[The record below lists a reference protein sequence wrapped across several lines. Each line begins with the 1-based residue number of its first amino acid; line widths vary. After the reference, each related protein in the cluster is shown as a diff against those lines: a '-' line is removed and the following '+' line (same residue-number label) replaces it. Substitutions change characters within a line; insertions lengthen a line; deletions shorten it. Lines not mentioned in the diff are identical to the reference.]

1 MSCVRFEIDLDFFS
15 GPLDLLLYLIQREEI
30 PLEKIPI
37 AYITEK
43 YLNFLTPYLQKS
55 DLKSEEINRLSDY
68 LLLAVILIRYK
79 IRALLRLKTKEE
91 VNITLEE
98 EEVSYYKIKEEFNYY
113 KKIVGLLRVLEEE
126 KFKFFPREGNF
137 IKKESE
143 EMPTLLE
150 LLKSYQKLW
159 TSLNNTL
166 SEITWVEKP
175 KINIDEKMTEI
186 KKKIKELR
194 FLDFSQLVNDF
205 NNREEIVVTFILLLE
220 LARLGEIR
228 LIQEEVF
235 GSLIIIALK

>member
-1 MSCVRFEIDLDFFS
+1 VRFEVDLDFFS

-43 YLNFLTPYLQKS
+43 YLAFLTPYLQKP

-79 IRALLRLKTKEE
+79 IRALLRLKTQEE
-91 VNITLEE
+91 VNINLEA

-113 KKIVGLLRVLEEE
+113 KKIAGLLRVLEEE
-126 KFKFFPREGNF
+126 KFKFFPREGNG
-137 IKKESE
+137 IKETSE
-143 EMPTLLE
+143 EPPTLLE

-159 TSLNNTL
+159 TSLNHL
-166 SEITWVEKP
+166 PGEITWVEKP
-175 KINIDEKMTEI
+175 KINIDEKLAEI
-186 KKKIKELR
+186 KKKIKEFR
-194 FLDFSQLVNDF
+194 FLDFYQLLNDF
-205 NNREEIVVTFILLLE
+205 NDREEIVVTFLLLLE

>member
-43 YLNFLTPYLQKS
+43 YLAFLTPYLQKP

-91 VNITLEE
+91 VNIAWEE

-113 KKIVGLLRVLEEE
+113 KKIAGLLKALEEE

-137 IKKESE
+137 VKKEIE
-143 EMPTLLE
+143 ETPTIWE

-159 TSLNNTL
+159 TTLNNIP
-166 SEITWVEKP
+166 SEITWIERP
-175 KINIDEKMTEI
+175 KINIDEKMAEI
-186 KKKIKELR
+186 KKKIKEIR
-194 FLDFSQLVNDF
+194 FLDFCQLLNDF
-205 NNREEIVVTFILLLE
+205 TNREEIVVTFLLLLE